1 MGSDS
6 GCQRDSRVRMNET
19 LVIVGPGRLGRSATE
34 ILSKAG
40 YPVVLI
46 GRETS
51 IPARGRHL
59 AHRTDREVAAVAQDV
74 PPGVSSCTLRARSMS
89 MFLGLIKRSVRCI
102 H

>member
-1 MGSDS
+1 
-6 GCQRDSRVRMNET
+6 MNET

-51 IPARGRHL
+51 IPAADVTWL
-59 AHRTDREVAAVAQDV
+59 TVPDREVAAVAQDV